1 MSDNAGINFSLN
13 IYFSG
18 KNLWTDIK
26 NGEQIGLFQ
35 ANDATDEAEHV
46 VGMIRDFNRHHS
58 NIPLSQ
64 IAILYRTNAQ
74 CKSFFFYHQN
84 NLFFLFLNNS
94 T

>member
-1 MSDNAGINFSLN
+1 MSDNAGVNVSIN

-35 ANDATDEAEHV
+35 ASDATEEAAHIV
-46 VGMIRDFNRHHS
+46 KIIRDFHRHHPT
-58 NIPLSQ
+58 IPFSQ

-74 CKSFFFYHQN
+74 CKSFSFSSLIFSSQ
-84 NLFFLFLNNS
+84 S
-94 T
+94 